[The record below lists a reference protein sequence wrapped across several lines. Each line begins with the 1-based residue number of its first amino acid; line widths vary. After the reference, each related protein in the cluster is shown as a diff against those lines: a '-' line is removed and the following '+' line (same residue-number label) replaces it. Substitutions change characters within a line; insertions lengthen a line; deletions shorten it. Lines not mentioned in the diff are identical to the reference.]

1 MPQTPFKAGDRVVHQ
16 AKPEWGVGE
25 ITRADHASHEGK
37 PCQRLTVRFD
47 RVGPKTITT
56 AIAGIAPA
64 PPVQPTDAAPLDPAE
79 FRQRL
84 VSLPDACTDPFA
96 DLARRIEATAAL
108 YRFSDPGRDLL
119 AWATAMTAVMD
130 ALALATRHELES
142 AFRDFTMVRDN
153 HLRKLAADASRQ
165 NKTKAAAM
173 VEALPAQAREVLR
186 RGNVLR

>member
-1 MPQTPFKAGDRVVHQ
+1 MPQTPFKAGDRVIHQ

-25 ITRADHASHEGK
+25 VTKADHATHDGE
-37 PCQRLTVRFD
+37 PCQRLTIRFD
-47 RVGPKTITT
+47 RAGPKTITT
-56 AIAGIAPA
+56 AIAGIALA
-64 PPVQPTDAAPLDPAE
+64 PQTPPNIAQRLDPAE
-79 FRQRL
+79 FRLRL

-108 YRFSDPGRDLL
+108 YRFSDPARDLL
-119 AWATAMTAVMD
+119 AWATAMTAVTD

-165 NKTKAAAM
+165 SKNRAAAM
-173 VEALPAQAREVLR
+173 VEALPTQAREVLR